1 MKTKQK
7 SNKKSMVGTITKET
21 KREGQGKA
29 KRCIACQNQ
38 KSEKASP
45 SCSRKLSHPW
55 PL

>member
-7 SNKKSMVGTITKET
+7 SNKRLMAESITKET

-29 KRCIACQNQ
+29 KRCIAYKNQ
-38 KSEKASP
+38 KREKA
-45 SCSRKLSHPW
+45 CSRKLFHPW